1 MHVITLKVDFFSFVH
16 VHYTYTDMANRY
28 SKPHTLTWPDEF
40 HLKLLILAQHLNL
53 TISTTI
59 IFLTNN
65 YVEKLGPIEDKLP
78 TRKIREVARN
88 ITKQELGIKE
98 DNNRQ
103 QGPPREPQR
112 PKTGSGAAVRGR
124 KVAPRAGTAP
134 IGRQKP
140 DGRAFGDPRKA
151 GLAIDR
157 LITSHKRKKSRT
169 TL

>member
-1 MHVITLKVDFFSFVH
+1 MSATV
-16 VHYTYTDMANRY
+16 
-28 SKPHTLTWPDEF
+28 
-40 HLKLLILAQHLNL
+40 
-53 TISTTI
+53 

-65 YVEKLGPIEDKLP
+65 YLEKLGPIEDKLP
-78 TRKIREVARN
+78 TRKIREVARS

-103 QGPPREPQR
+103 HGPPRKPQR
-112 PKTGSGAAVRGR
+112 PGTGPRTAVRGR
-124 KVAPRAGTAP
+124 KAAPRDRTSP

-140 DGRAFGDPRKA
+140 DGRAFGDPRIA

-157 LITSHKRKKSRT
+157 LITSYKRKKSRT